1 MQAGLLTGQ
10 IALITGAAG
19 GIGQAHALL
28 FAMQGAHCVLCDIN
42 DDAGEALVNKIHG
55 QGGLAEYHNLDASS
69 QQGWATVID
78 SLSCRQLSP
87 SVLVNVAGI
96 TSPCGL
102 DAETE
107 KNWERIV
114 NLNQKG
120 VWLGMRAVMPLM
132 AVADQGAVVNIASMM
147 GIISRPGA
155 LAYQATK
162 AAVIQMTKSAALEYA
177 EKGVRVNAVSPGM
190 IKTPMLGNPD
200 SEMRARQA
208 QAVPVK
214 RLGEPDEVALC
225 SLFLCSK
232 AASYV
237 TGANLV
243 VDGGVSAM

>member
-1 MQAGLLTGQ
+1 MQSDVLAGQT
-10 IALITGAAG
+10 ALITGAAG

-28 FAMQGAHCVLCDIN
+28 FANQGAHCVLCDIS
-42 DDAGEALVNKIHG
+42 DDAGEALVDQIRG
-55 QGGLAEYHNLDASS
+55 QGGSAEYHHLDASS
-69 QQGWATVID
+69 QPDWSAVMDFLFQ
-78 SLSCRQLSP
+78 RQVSP
-87 SVLVNVAGI
+87 SVLVNIAGI

-107 KNWERIV
+107 DNWERLV

-132 AVADQGAVVNIASMM
+132 AKSGGGVVVNIASMM
-147 GIISRPGA
+147 GVISRPGA

-162 AAVIQMTKSAALEYA
+162 AAVIQMTKAAALEYA

-214 RLGEPDEVALC
+214 RLGEADEVAQC
-225 SLFLCSK
+225 SLFLCSP